1 MKKNENIFYKLD
13 LIAPYPKVKIFSNE
27 KYKSKFSTILSIIII
42 IISIL
47 FSIDLIINFF
57 EYDSPTIVYSKNNDK
72 SIERNILIKD
82 SLLLFGLFENN
93 NFNLVDESIAYFE
106 AKYAIEY
113 NNISQDFQTESLKL
127 EKCEFGK
134 NIDIKYKN
142 NSNNIDLNNFYCIS
156 KKHENLPLFYN
167 PDIGK
172 SVIYLYIYLK
182 EGSNYTAD
190 DLFLNIINGNDI
202 IDNNN
207 KNNPIS
213 NSYFTSQYFIF
224 SSSNFNII
232 YYYLQFIKYESDIGL
247 FSPNK
252 KYFNAKSFSHI
263 SMMESNFIPQ
273 LKKSQIGT
281 VLISLS
287 DNNFDYYKRVYP
299 RIQSLIAEITS
310 FINLLFTIGEFI
322 SNFLLNKMMS
332 KSIVKYLLNDSKIF
346 KMKNEEIKL
355 KNKNNIKITELK
367 ELSEKEIDENIEI
380 KSKTEKN
387 TINTTTE
394 DNNNINTVDAGLKN
408 NKNSNINNKSLNGLN
423 YFHIIK
429 SFLCC
434 KDKKVKLINLCEDF
448 INDNLSIELIIERF
462 YEIENKLSNIIN
474 INSQNSQRNKIL
486 EDIFEL
492 IYQVEQK

>member
-1 MKKNENIFYKLD
+1 M
-13 LIAPYPKVKIFSNE
+13 
-27 KYKSKFSTILSIIII
+27 
-42 IISIL
+42 
-47 FSIDLIINFF
+47 
-57 EYDSPTIVYSKNNDK
+57 
-72 SIERNILIKD
+72 
-82 SLLLFGLFENN
+82 
-93 NFNLVDESIAYFE
+93 
-106 AKYAIEY
+106 
-113 NNISQDFQTESLKL
+113 
-127 EKCEFGK
+127 
-134 NIDIKYKN
+134 
-142 NSNNIDLNNFYCIS
+142 
-156 KKHENLPLFYN
+156 
-167 PDIGK
+167 GK

-322 SNFLLNKMMS
+322 SNF
-332 KSIVKYLLNDSKIF
+332 F
-346 KMKNEEIKL
+346 
-355 KNKNNIKITELK
+355 
-367 ELSEKEIDENIEI
+367 DE
-380 KSKTEKN
+380 
-387 TINTTTE
+387 
-394 DNNNINTVDAGLKN
+394 
-408 NKNSNINNKSLNGLN
+408 
-423 YFHIIK
+423 
-429 SFLCC
+429 
-434 KDKKVKLINLCEDF
+434 
-448 INDNLSIELIIERF
+448 
-462 YEIENKLSNIIN
+462 
-474 INSQNSQRNKIL
+474 
-486 EDIFEL
+486 
-492 IYQVEQK
+492 